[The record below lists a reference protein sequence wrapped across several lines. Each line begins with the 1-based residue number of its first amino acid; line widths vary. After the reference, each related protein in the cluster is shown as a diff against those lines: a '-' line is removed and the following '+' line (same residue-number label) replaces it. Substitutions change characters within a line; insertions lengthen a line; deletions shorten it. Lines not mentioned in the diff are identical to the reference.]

1 MSTSLLLGLIGDH
14 IAASSSPKLHRLAGA
29 QAGIDVRYD
38 LLVPH
43 EMGKSWE
50 EIFASLPALGYRGT
64 NITYPYKELVVPQ
77 LTIEDPLVQAMGAC
91 NTVRFDSDGPRGF
104 NTDYTGF
111 IRAYRNVRGEAETG
125 PVLMVGTG
133 GVGRAVAF
141 GLLALNAPEI
151 RLVDQDRSK
160 AEALAQILRSTRPD
174 AEIRVEEDAV
184 QAARGAHGLINC
196 TPLGMS
202 GRGGTALPREAMEGA
217 YWAFDAVYTPRETEF
232 MQSAEALGLARI
244 SGWELFF
251 YQGVDAWRIFSGT
264 EVDEAQ
270 LRASLGG

>member
-1 MSTSLLLGLIGDH
+1 MSTTLLLGLIGDH
-14 IAASSSPKLHRLAGA
+14 IAASSSPKLHRFAGA
-29 QAGIDVRYD
+29 QAGIEVRYD
-38 LLVPH
+38 LLVPQ
-43 EMGKSWE
+43 EMGRSWD

-111 IRAYRNVRGEAETG
+111 IRAYRTIRGEAAPG

-141 GLLALNAPEI
+141 GLLALGAPEI
-151 RLVDQDRSK
+151 RLVDRDRAK
-160 AEALAQILRSTRPD
+160 AEALARVLRSTRPD
-174 AEIRVEEDAV
+174 TEIRVEDDAAS
-184 QAARGAHGLINC
+184 AASGAEGLINC

-202 GRGGTALPREAMEGA
+202 GRGGTPLARAAMEGA
-217 YWAFDAVYTPRETEF
+217 QWAFDAVYTPRETEF
-232 MQSAEALGLARI
+232 MQSAEALGLVRI

-251 YQGVDAWRIFSGT
+251 YQGVDAWRIFSGKD
-264 EVDEAQ
+264 VDEPP
-270 LRASLGG
+270 LRTALGG